1 MKRVIVAA
9 VLAISIMGSASVA
22 SASAGTNDSATSTTT
37 STTTSTIATT
47 ITSPTT
53 ETVLV
58 EVAPVPAKSGTGRRI
73 VYANRQQRVL
83 VINTNNKV
91 IRTFLVSGMLRQPGK
106 GTFKV
111 FSKSRASFSPEFAGV
126 TFRFMTRFAIGRNGG
141 NVGFH
146 EIPLRYGKPMQTV
159 DELGAFKGSGCLR
172 SSTQDA
178 RFIYRWATLGTKVV
192 VVP

>member
-1 MKRVIVAA
+1 MKRMIAIA
-9 VLAISIMGSASVA
+9 VLALSILGSASVA
-22 SASAGTNDSATSTTT
+22 SASAGSSD
-37 STTTSTIATT
+37 ATT
-47 ITSPTT
+47 TT

-73 VYANRQQRVL
+73 VYANRQQRAW
-83 VINTNNKV
+83 VINANNEV
-91 IRTFLVSGMLRQPGK
+91 IRTFPVSGMLGQPGN
-106 GTFKV
+106 GTFSV
-111 FSKSRASFSPEFAGV
+111 FSKSPASYSPEFAGV

-141 NVGFH
+141 NIGFH
-146 EIPLRYGKPMQTV
+146 EIPIRNSKPMQTV

-178 RFIYRWATLGTKVV
+178 LFIYQWATLGTKVV